1 MASAL
6 RTLAPGGKPAFVG
19 RERELAWLR
28 EQLAMAANGEA
39 RLALIEGEPGVGK
52 TSLVR
57 EFLTE
62 ADAQGWQTVWG
73 RCSQDSGAPHLP
85 FSTGLIPQLVRAGLV
100 SPDDGDSLAILRGE
114 NLASIAAGLADKTV
128 DLANRRQMIFVVD
141 DFQFGDD
148 GTRTLLRDYFRHLS
162 ELDRRS
168 PLSALFV
175 VTHHPPLPND
185 PFGITQDQIRRE
197 PFCAGIELE
206 GLSASEVHDLV
217 RAIEDATCE
226 PLLLETVMEATR
238 GNPLF
243 VREIV
248 ETLRRRDLI
257 SRTDNR
263 LQISSTFVPVHL
275 PANAPASVGE
285 RLADLAPAT
294 LKVLQTAAVV
304 GEHFSAT
311 DLAPYH
317 ASDEAETAVD
327 AAVAA
332 GLLAEVPGGFA
343 FTHGTVRAAVVDSLG
358 PLRRQHL
365 HADIARSLIDRF
377 GASPDHAIEIA
388 EHVLAAGDWPDQ
400 AEAAAIFERA
410 GNAAMSHFSWARGL
424 RFFEAVLALPGYV
437 ESLGRREQGHLF
449 ARAARAS
456 GVNGDRTRCRKWEE
470 RAIDALQEAG
480 DIDGWGLSLLS
491 WWRTFTNVGEPIPD
505 DGAYEAFAA
514 AAGSDARDVR
524 AQLLVHRAE
533 TLCFARDP
541 NDIAAGED
549 AHAAAM
555 MSEGPETRAYAETTM
570 GLIRNRHLEPERA
583 ITHFLLA
590 MEHTQAIPNPRIKG
604 WGAARLAMPLMQRGD
619 LSGAR
624 ATSAYARDLAR
635 AGDDLS
641 NGALAAAVF
650 DSIAVS
656 TGEPELA
663 TMLRDETATL
673 ARRAAY
679 PMANFILLASASW
692 DRLLRGEFDEAADA
706 ADSWAQLAGPTIA
719 RPLQTLPS
727 IRAGQAMNGSEPGLR
742 LSTQPVDFSS
752 VGAVAVAAEVA
763 EASAAVELA
772 ERVADIL
779 QPVVDRGVY
788 FSIAPPLLLPRSLAI
803 AMRLTGRPALA
814 AGYLDIA
821 ERVARESNAPPE
833 IGLVAFE
840 RARLLAALAAP
851 TSEVAEAAAS
861 AAREFRRLDLVGA
874 AELLREFAAAA
885 GVPATTSGLLP
896 APDEFSA
903 TELEVLQEYT
913 RGTPPPG
920 IAERLLIHSRT
931 VEGHL
936 QRLSRR
942 IGVHSPRDAQAFLA
956 GRAADT
962 HQRSAR
968 AHGAALDELTAREI
982 EVLGLV
988 ARGMTNQ
995 QIADELVISLH
1006 TAIRHV
1012 ANILGKTGAANRTE
1026 AAHLAART

>member
-1 MASAL
+1 MGINRMASAL

-57 EFLTE
+57 EFLTQ

-185 PFGITQDQIRRE
+185 PFGITLDQIRRE

-206 GLSASEVHDLV
+206 GLSASEVHELV
-217 RAIEDATCE
+217 RVIEDATCE

-257 SRTDNR
+257 SRADNR

-285 RLADLAPAT
+285 RLGDLAPAT

-304 GEHFSAT
+304 GEHFSAA

-365 HADIARSLIDRF
+365 HADTARSLIDRF

-410 GNAAMSHFSWARGL
+410 GDAAMSRFSWARGCGSSKQ
-424 RFFEAVLALPGYV
+424 FSPFPVMSKVWGAGSKDTSSPVQPG
-437 ESLGRREQGHLF
+437 
-449 ARAARAS
+449 RAASTVTELAAA
-456 GVNGDRTRCRKWEE
+456 NGRN
-470 RAIDALQEAG
+470 AIDALQEAG

-491 WWRTFTNVGEPIPD
+491 WWRT
-505 DGAYEAFAA
+505 
-514 AAGSDARDVR
+514 
-524 AQLLVHRAE
+524 L
-533 TLCFARDP
+533 
-541 NDIAAGED
+541 
-549 AHAAAM
+549 
-555 MSEGPETRAYAETTM
+555 
-570 GLIRNRHLEPERA
+570 
-583 ITHFLLA
+583 
-590 MEHTQAIPNPRIKG
+590 
-604 WGAARLAMPLMQRGD
+604 
-619 LSGAR
+619 
-624 ATSAYARDLAR
+624 
-635 AGDDLS
+635 
-641 NGALAAAVF
+641 
-650 DSIAVS
+650 
-656 TGEPELA
+656 
-663 TMLRDETATL
+663 
-673 ARRAAY
+673 
-679 PMANFILLASASW
+679 PMW
-692 DRLLRGEFDEAADA
+692 
-706 ADSWAQLAGPTIA
+706 
-719 RPLQTLPS
+719 
-727 IRAGQAMNGSEPGLR
+727 
-742 LSTQPVDFSS
+742 
-752 VGAVAVAAEVA
+752 
-763 EASAAVELA
+763 
-772 ERVADIL
+772 
-779 QPVVDRGVY
+779 
-788 FSIAPPLLLPRSLAI
+788 
-803 AMRLTGRPALA
+803 
-814 AGYLDIA
+814 
-821 ERVARESNAPPE
+821 
-833 IGLVAFE
+833 
-840 RARLLAALAAP
+840 
-851 TSEVAEAAAS
+851 
-861 AAREFRRLDLVGA
+861 
-874 AELLREFAAAA
+874 
-885 GVPATTSGLLP
+885 
-896 APDEFSA
+896 
-903 TELEVLQEYT
+903 
-913 RGTPPPG
+913 
-920 IAERLLIHSRT
+920 
-931 VEGHL
+931 
-936 QRLSRR
+936 
-942 IGVHSPRDAQAFLA
+942 
-956 GRAADT
+956 
-962 HQRSAR
+962 
-968 AHGAALDELTAREI
+968 
-982 EVLGLV
+982 
-988 ARGMTNQ
+988 
-995 QIADELVISLH
+995 
-1006 TAIRHV
+1006 
-1012 ANILGKTGAANRTE
+1012 
-1026 AAHLAART
+1026 